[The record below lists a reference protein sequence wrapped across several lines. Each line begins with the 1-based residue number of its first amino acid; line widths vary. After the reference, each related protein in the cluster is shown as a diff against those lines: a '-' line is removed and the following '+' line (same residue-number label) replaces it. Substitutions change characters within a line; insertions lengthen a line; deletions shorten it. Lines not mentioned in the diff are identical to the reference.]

1 MVKMSGTL
9 EITRDSDVISSSEE
23 TFSEEGVMKSVLCP
37 ICGSTCIRYGKN
49 KSGSQRWFC
58 KNCSMIQTPKIDNTT
73 KQLKVFLKWLFSKQ
87 TQREMPGEGR
97 SFRRK
102 TSEFWEIWPLPPKV
116 EERRDVLYVDGIYL
130 GRKACVLI
138 CCDEEHVLSWYLC
151 RYEHSGAW
159 KSLMSRIA
167 EPAVVVS
174 DGGTGFAKAL
184 KKAWPDTRHQRCL
197 FHVFCQVK
205 RYTTSRPKTAAGL
218 ELYLLA
224 KDLLHLESKND
235 ADLWTQRFVDWI
247 VKYKDFLSQM
257 TRDEHGVL
265 RPTHE
270 RLIKAENSLIR
281 LLRER
286 TMFTYMDELLKS
298 QIGNVPSTTNLIEG
312 GINSQLRAMLRYH
325 RGLSVERRIKAVFWW
340 CYMHSSRPLSA
351 AEIIKVMPTDKSI
364 SAIYNRMSSRGQLEY
379 SIPNWGDAVVWSELH
394 HTSKYPEMWS

>member
-1 MVKMSGTL
+1 M
-9 EITRDSDVISSSEE
+9 
-23 TFSEEGVMKSVLCP
+23 
-37 ICGSTCIRYGKN
+37 
-49 KSGSQRWFC
+49 
-58 KNCSMIQTPKIDNTT
+58 
-73 KQLKVFLKWLFSKQ
+73 
-87 TQREMPGEGR
+87 
-97 SFRRK
+97 
-102 TSEFWEIWPLPPKV
+102 
-116 EERRDVLYVDGIYL
+116 
-130 GRKACVLI
+130 
-138 CCDEEHVLSWYLC
+138 LSWYLC

-167 EPAVVVS
+167 EPVVVVS